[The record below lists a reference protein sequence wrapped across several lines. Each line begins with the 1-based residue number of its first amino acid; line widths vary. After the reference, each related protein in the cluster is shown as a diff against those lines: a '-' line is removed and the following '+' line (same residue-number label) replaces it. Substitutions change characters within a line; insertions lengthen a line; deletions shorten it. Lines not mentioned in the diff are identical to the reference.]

1 MSFGHSHQ
9 DLRPCLSKWAGR
21 TLGIG
26 ELITHLGGPMSMNA
40 VQAVGAAIGPVLI
53 VPMTGMPTPAA
64 QSPTVAAAGE
74 R

>member
-1 MSFGHSHQ
+1 M
-9 DLRPCLSKWAGR
+9 
-21 TLGIG
+21 LGIS

-40 VQAVGAAIGPVLI
+40 VQAAGAAIGPVLI